1 MEAKRE
7 QAMVGVFVLV
17 AAGLLIAT
25 VFALAGTFHRG
36 DIPYRAYFKFAA
48 GIQPGGVVRY
58 AGGPQVGRVEEVRPD
73 PRDPTHIE
81 ITFRVGPD
89 TPVKTDSKVKVASLS
104 PLGENFLEIVPGT
117 AAAPRAPSGSTL
129 PSDEY
134 VGFDELTA
142 KLTSLEPAA
151 EKLLNNLNDRVTQL
165 QDTIARVNDLVN
177 ERNRANISAS
187 LGHLRGMLEENRP
200 KINATLSNLQ
210 TSSAKVAPLLD
221 DFKKAVAQANDALA
235 HVDATLTEN
244 RPDLRESIS
253 KLRMTLTSA
262 ASLTDQLDR
271 TLNYNAEN
279 IDELLENMTHVS
291 ENLKEFTDTI
301 KARPYTLI
309 RSSGPPPREPGGG
322 KP

>member
-36 DIPYRAYFKFAA
+36 DVPYRAYFKFAA

-58 AGGPQVGRVEEVRPD
+58 AGGPQVGRVDEVRPD
-73 PRDPTHIE
+73 PHDPTRME
-81 ITFRVGPD
+81 IIFRVGPD

-104 PLGENFLEIVPGT
+104 PLGENFLEIAPGT
-117 AAAPRAPSGSTL
+117 AAASRAPSGGTL
-129 PSDEY
+129 ESSEY
-134 VGFDELTA
+134 VGFDELTS
-142 KLTSLEPAA
+142 KLNSLEPVA
-151 EKLLNNLNDRVTQL
+151 EELLKNLDNRVSEL
-165 QDTIARVNDLVN
+165 KDTIARVNDLVN

-187 LGHLRGMLEENRP
+187 LAHIRGMLEEDRP
-200 KINATLSNLQ
+200 KISATLSNLQ
-210 TSSAKVAPLLD
+210 TSSAKMAPLLD
-221 DFKKAVAQANDALA
+221 DFKKTVAQANEALS

-244 RPDLRESIS
+244 RPDLREAVS
-253 KLRMTLTSA
+253 KMRATLTSA

-309 RSSGPPPREPGGG
+309 RSSGAPPRAPGGG